1 MAKLDEDLYETL
13 RSSGVRKGVARSAA
27 EAAANGAQADLRAVA
42 EDLRDAVAELDRRS
56 GVAPNPGPRGAAAKL
71 AAGTRRRSGPAD

>member
-27 EAAANGAQADLRAVA
+27 EAAATGAQVDLRAVA
-42 EDLRDAVAELDRRS
+42 EDLRDAVAELDRRL
-56 GVAPNPGPRGAAAKL
+56 GVAPDAGPRGAAAKL